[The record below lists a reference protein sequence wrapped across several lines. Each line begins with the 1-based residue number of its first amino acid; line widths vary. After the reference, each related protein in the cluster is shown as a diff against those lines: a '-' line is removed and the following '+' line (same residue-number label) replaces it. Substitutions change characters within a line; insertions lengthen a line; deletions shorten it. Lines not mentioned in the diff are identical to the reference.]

1 MLMTRSYNGLHH
13 RFQARLSRMLS
24 PDELGAFILVLANSL
39 QDEVLRKSLAPRLR
53 EVFQAFLVK
62 REIGVLT
69 GAPDDLAVF
78 ERLAEQGIAG
88 YGCWRIRQLGPWGCA
103 WNPLRALRPAR
114 SSTEAFGGLEQPFD
128 DQRFHF
134 DKPFLKP
141 EIFSEERF
149 RGRFIRMLFQKFP
162 FVGYHLLLL
171 PDAAGHRPQRLDAS
185 SHELAWVL
193 VASMAGKIPGFGA
206 AFNSLG
212 AGASVNHLHFH
223 GFVQPGVFAVER
235 VDWRHHGGD
244 KAYPLPVAR
253 YVDVKEAWRAIDAL
267 HAENQPYNLLYRP
280 GVCYVVQRA
289 PQSERTLPEWMETA
303 GWQEVCGGFSLSDRT
318 MFDSLTAHDIEQG
331 LALLRP

>member
-1 MLMTRSYNGLHH
+1 MLLSGDFPAFER
-13 RFQARLSRMLS
+13 RFMDKLGEMLS
-24 PDELGAFILVLANSL
+24 PDQLGAFILVLANSM
-39 QDEVLRKSLAPRLR
+39 QDEVLHQALSSRLYDIFLELCTRR
-53 EVFQAFLVK
+53 ESGRLM
-62 REIGVLT
+62 GS
-69 GAPDDLAVF
+69 PDDLAVF
-78 ERLAEQGIAG
+78 DELAQRGMTG
-88 YGCWRIRQLGPWGCA
+88 YRCWQHRQVGHWHCS
-103 WNPLRALRPAR
+103 WNPLRSLRPAR
-114 SSTEAFGGLEQPFD
+114 SSSESFSGLRRPFEEQA
-128 DQRFHF
+128 FHF

-141 EIFSEERF
+141 EIFGEEHF
-149 RGRFIRMLFQKFP
+149 GNTAIRTLYQKFP
-162 FVGYHLLLL
+162 FIAYHLLIL
-171 PDAAGHRPQRLDAS
+171 PDASAHRPQWLEPAM
-185 SHELAWVL
+185 HALAWELAES
-193 VASMAGKIPGFGA
+193 VALRIPGFGA